1 MTPDQALQI
10 LSQATSQLNTSRAA
24 HLQIMQAL
32 EVLQKLIPNV
42 KTPGQK
48 PEPMK
53 DKKDGK

>member
-42 KTPGQK
+42 KVPDQK
-48 PEPMK
+48 LEAVK
-53 DKKDGK
+53 DQDPR